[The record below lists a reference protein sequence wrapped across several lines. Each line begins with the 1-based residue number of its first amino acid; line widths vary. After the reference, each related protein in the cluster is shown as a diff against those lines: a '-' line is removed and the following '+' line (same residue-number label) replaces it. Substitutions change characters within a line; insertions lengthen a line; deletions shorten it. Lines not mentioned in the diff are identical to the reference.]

1 MKFQLQALAICL
13 VVLSVSAKHWSDPIK
28 LEESSNSSIGLNLFM
43 PNANQSFI
51 LYSRPE
57 PNNKTQELMIRQY
70 DFLNKSLGNFT
81 KLGDDR
87 LYFGA
92 DIQGSS
98 DAKEILIALEA
109 SRSKILESPLNG
121 SSFYNIFLIHSSGP
135 NATWSNESAIDEGSN
150 STHVARIYPKLLAVE
165 EQGLMYLFYMNV
177 YPNNDTA
184 LAVLKYN
191 PEEKNLVEH
200 EVILVNETDPLFGF
214 SAAYTYVNESLMLH
228 VAFAGDNSK
237 LMYMS
242 SVDGKNW
249 TEPVPLANISLSS
262 HTISLASNPGVAP
275 SRLFLAYADA
285 DNKTYV
291 RSSNDL
297 GKDWG
302 KPHKLSKNEVESL
315 SVAVCGDEKELGAFV
330 LYSSKGKLKLKVL
343 EIDDEEDLDSVK
355 APFKGMKVGGG
366 VIKCVK
372 SGRYYELLAMGTDY
386 EETVAYVSTMR
397 LKD

>member
-1 MKFQLQALAICL
+1 MKFQLQALAIAL
-13 VVLSVSAKHWSDPIK
+13 MALSISAKRWSNPIK

-57 PNNKTQELMIRQY
+57 VNNKTQELLIRPY
-70 DFLNKSLGNFT
+70 DMLNKSLGNFT

-109 SRSKILESPLNG
+109 SRSKVLESPLNG
-121 SSFYNIFLIHSSGP
+121 SSFYNIFLIRSSGS
-135 NATWSNESAIDEGSN
+135 NGSWSNESAIDEGSN
-150 STHVARIYPKLLAVE
+150 STHVARIYPKLLPVE
-165 EQGLMYLFYMNV
+165 ELGLMYLFYINV

-184 LAVLKYN
+184 LAVVKYK
-191 PEEKNLVEH
+191 PEEKNLVEE

-214 SAAYTYVNESLMLH
+214 SAAYTYANESLMLH

-237 LMYMS
+237 LMYMN

-249 TEPVPLANISLSS
+249 TEPVALADISLSS
-262 HTISLASNPGVAP
+262 HVISLASNPGVAP

-297 GKDWG
+297 GKSWG
-302 KPHKLSKNEVESL
+302 KPHKLSKDEVGGL
-315 SVAVCGDEKELGAFV
+315 SVAVCGDEKEVGAFV
-330 LYSSKGKLKLKVL
+330 LYSSKDKLKLKVL

-355 APFKGMKVGGG
+355 APFKGMKMGGG
-366 VIKCVK
+366 VVKCVK
-372 SGRYYELLAMGTDY
+372 NGRYYELLALGTDY
-386 EETVAYVSTMR
+386 EETVAYVSAMH